1 MEFSEIVEYAKSG
14 LELPK
19 ISSQSEHLAY
29 LTVICILEEFRN
41 RTINGAQA
49 KNQKEKA
56 EQLPAQIPQLKKLE
70 VRLNSPSADP
80 TNYEFALI
88 CDFEADRLIVYRTY
102 QQNTL
107 KVEEL
112 LHEINKELRSQE
124 ADKGRVIDLSLHAL
138 EVLTGVKFKK

>member
-29 LTVICILEEFRN
+29 LTVICILEAFRN

-56 EQLPAQIPQLKKLE
+56 EQLFHDAREQ
-70 VRLNSPSADP
+70 
-80 TNYEFALI
+80 
-88 CDFEADRLIVYRTY
+88 EADRLTVYRTY

-107 KVEEL
+107 KVEEIM
-112 LHEINKELRSQE
+112 HEINKELSRQE
-124 ADKGRVIDLSLHAL
+124 ADKDKIIDLSLRAL
-138 EVLTGVKFKK
+138 EVLTNTKLNR

>member
-29 LTVICILEEFRN
+29 LTVICILDEFRN

-56 EQLPAQIPQLKKLE
+56 EQLFLAAKKE
-70 VRLNSPSADP
+70 
-80 TNYEFALI
+80 
-88 CDFEADRLIVYRTY
+88 EADRLMVYRAY
-102 QQNTL
+102 QQNIL
-107 KVEEL
+107 KVEEI
-112 LHEINKELRSQE
+112 LHEINKEFSNQE
-124 ADKGRVIDLSLHAL
+124 ADKDKIIDLSLRAL
-138 EVLTGVKFKK
+138 EVLTNIKLNRSR

>member
-29 LTVICILEEFRN
+29 LTVICILEAFRN

-56 EQLPAQIPQLKKLE
+56 EQLFHDARKQ
-70 VRLNSPSADP
+70 
-80 TNYEFALI
+80 
-88 CDFEADRLIVYRTY
+88 EADRLMVYQTY
-102 QQNTL
+102 QQNIL
-107 KVEEL
+107 KVEEI
-112 LHEINKELRSQE
+112 LHEINKEFSNQE
-124 ADKGRVIDLSLHAL
+124 ADKDKIIDLSLRAL
-138 EVLTGVKFKK
+138 EVLTNIKLNRSR

>member
-1 MEFSEIVEYAKSG
+1 MEFSDIVEYAKNG
-14 LELPK
+14 LDMPK

-56 EQLPAQIPQLKKLE
+56 EQLFHDARKQ
-70 VRLNSPSADP
+70 
-80 TNYEFALI
+80 
-88 CDFEADRLIVYRTY
+88 EADRLMVYRTY

-112 LHEINKELRSQE
+112 LHEINKELSKQE
-124 ADKGRVIDLSLHAL
+124 ADKDKIIDLSLHAL
-138 EVLTGVKFKK
+138 EVLTGVKFKRSR

>member
-1 MEFSEIVEYAKSG
+1 MEFSDIVEYAKNG
-14 LELPK
+14 LDMPK

-29 LTVICILEEFRN
+29 LTVICILEAFRN

-56 EQLPAQIPQLKKLE
+56 EQLFHDARKQ
-70 VRLNSPSADP
+70 
-80 TNYEFALI
+80 
-88 CDFEADRLIVYRTY
+88 EADRLMVYRAY

-112 LHEINKELRSQE
+112 LHEINKELGKQE
-124 ADKGRVIDLSLHAL
+124 ADKDKIIDLSLHAL
-138 EVLTGVKFKK
+138 EVLTGVKFKRWEM

>member
-1 MEFSEIVEYAKSG
+1 MEFSDIVEYAKNG

-29 LTVICILEEFRN
+29 LTVICILEAFRN

-56 EQLPAQIPQLKKLE
+56 EQLFHDARKQ
-70 VRLNSPSADP
+70 
-80 TNYEFALI
+80 
-88 CDFEADRLIVYRTY
+88 EADRLMVYRAY

-112 LHEINKELRSQE
+112 LHEINKELRNQE
-124 ADKGRVIDLSLHAL
+124 ADKGKLLVFCLRAL

>member
-29 LTVICILEEFRN
+29 LTVICILEAFRN

-56 EQLPAQIPQLKKLE
+56 EQLFLAAKKE
-70 VRLNSPSADP
+70 
-80 TNYEFALI
+80 
-88 CDFEADRLIVYRTY
+88 EADRLMVYRAY

-112 LHEINKELRSQE
+112 LHEINKEFSNQE
-124 ADKGRVIDLSLHAL
+124 ADKDKIIDLSLRAL
-138 EVLTGVKFKK
+138 EVLTNTKLRRSR

>member
-29 LTVICILEEFRN
+29 LTVICILEAFRN

-49 KNQKEKA
+49 KNKKVKA
-56 EQLPAQIPQLKKLE
+56 EQLFHDARKQ
-70 VRLNSPSADP
+70 
-80 TNYEFALI
+80 
-88 CDFEADRLIVYRTY
+88 EADRLMVYRAY

-112 LHEINKELRSQE
+112 LHEINKELRNQE
-124 ADKGRVIDLSLHAL
+124 ADKGKLLVFCLRAL

>member
-29 LTVICILEEFRN
+29 LMVICILEAFRN
-41 RTINGAQA
+41 RTINGTQA

-56 EQLPAQIPQLKKLE
+56 EQLFHDARKQ
-70 VRLNSPSADP
+70 
-80 TNYEFALI
+80 
-88 CDFEADRLIVYRTY
+88 EADRLTVYRTY

-107 KVEEL
+107 KVEKIM
-112 LHEINKELRSQE
+112 HEINKELGKQE
-124 ADKGRVIDLSLHAL
+124 ADKDKIIDLSLCAL

>member
-29 LTVICILEEFRN
+29 LMVISILEAFRN
-41 RTINGAQA
+41 RTINGTQA

-56 EQLPAQIPQLKKLE
+56 EQLFHDARKQ
-70 VRLNSPSADP
+70 
-80 TNYEFALI
+80 
-88 CDFEADRLIVYRTY
+88 EADRLMVYRTY

-112 LHEINKELRSQE
+112 LHEINKELYRTE
-124 ADKGRVIDLSLHAL
+124 PDKDKLLVFCLRAL
-138 EVLTGVKFKK
+138 EELTGTKFLKVREV

>member
-29 LTVICILEEFRN
+29 LTVICILEAFRN
-41 RTINGAQA
+41 RTINGTQA

-56 EQLPAQIPQLKKLE
+56 EQLFHDARKQ
-70 VRLNSPSADP
+70 
-80 TNYEFALI
+80 
-88 CDFEADRLIVYRTY
+88 EADRLMVYRTY

-107 KVEEL
+107 KVEEIM
-112 LHEINKELRSQE
+112 HEINKELGKQE
-124 ADKGRVIDLSLHAL
+124 ADKDKIIDLSLRAL

>member
-29 LTVICILEEFRN
+29 LTVICILEAFRN
-41 RTINGAQA
+41 RTINGSQA
-49 KNQKEKA
+49 KNQKDKA
-56 EQLPAQIPQLKKLE
+56 EQLFLAAKKE
-70 VRLNSPSADP
+70 
-80 TNYEFALI
+80 
-88 CDFEADRLIVYRTY
+88 EADRLMVYRAY

-112 LHEINKELRSQE
+112 LHEINKEFSNQE
-124 ADKGRVIDLSLHAL
+124 ADKDKIIDLSLRAL
-138 EVLTGVKFKK
+138 EVLTNIKLNRSR

>member
-1 MEFSEIVEYAKSG
+1 MEFSEIVEYAKNG

-29 LTVICILEEFRN
+29 LTVICILDEFRN

-56 EQLPAQIPQLKKLE
+56 EQLFLAAKKE
-70 VRLNSPSADP
+70 
-80 TNYEFALI
+80 
-88 CDFEADRLIVYRTY
+88 EADRLMVYRAY

-112 LHEINKELRSQE
+112 LHEINKEFSNQE
-124 ADKGRVIDLSLHAL
+124 ADKDKIIDLSLRAL
-138 EVLTGVKFKK
+138 EVLTNIKLNRSR

>member
-1 MEFSEIVEYAKSG
+1 MEFSEIVEYAKSA

-29 LTVICILEEFRN
+29 LTVICILEAFRN
-41 RTINGAQA
+41 RTINGTQA

-56 EQLPAQIPQLKKLE
+56 EQLFHDARKQ
-70 VRLNSPSADP
+70 
-80 TNYEFALI
+80 
-88 CDFEADRLIVYRTY
+88 EADRLMVYRTY

-112 LHEINKELRSQE
+112 LHEINKELRNQE

-138 EVLTGVKFKK
+138 EVLTGVKFKRWEM

>member
-29 LTVICILEEFRN
+29 LTVICILEAFRN

-56 EQLPAQIPQLKKLE
+56 EQLFHDARKQ
-70 VRLNSPSADP
+70 
-80 TNYEFALI
+80 
-88 CDFEADRLIVYRTY
+88 EADRLMVYRAY

-112 LHEINKELRSQE
+112 LHEIDKELRNQE
-124 ADKGRVIDLSLHAL
+124 ADKGKLLVFCLRAL

>member
-29 LTVICILEEFRN
+29 LTVICILEAFRN
-41 RTINGAQA
+41 RTINGTQA

-56 EQLPAQIPQLKKLE
+56 EQLFHDARKQ
-70 VRLNSPSADP
+70 
-80 TNYEFALI
+80 
-88 CDFEADRLIVYRTY
+88 EADRLTVYRTY

-107 KVEEL
+107 KVEKI
-112 LHEINKELRSQE
+112 LHEINKELGKQE
-124 ADKGRVIDLSLHAL
+124 ADKDKIIDLSLCAL
-138 EVLTGVKFKK
+138 EVLTGVKFKELR

>member
-1 MEFSEIVEYAKSG
+1 MEFSDIVEYAKNG
-14 LELPK
+14 LDMPK

-29 LTVICILEEFRN
+29 LTVICILEAFRS

-56 EQLPAQIPQLKKLE
+56 EQLFHDARKQ
-70 VRLNSPSADP
+70 
-80 TNYEFALI
+80 
-88 CDFEADRLIVYRTY
+88 EADRLMVYRAY

-112 LHEINKELRSQE
+112 LHEINKELGKQE
-124 ADKGRVIDLSLHAL
+124 ADKDKIIDLSLHAL
-138 EVLTGVKFKK
+138 EVLTGVKFKRWEM

>member
-29 LTVICILEEFRN
+29 LTVICILDEFRN

-56 EQLPAQIPQLKKLE
+56 EQLFHDARKQ
-70 VRLNSPSADP
+70 
-80 TNYEFALI
+80 
-88 CDFEADRLIVYRTY
+88 EADRLMVYQIY
-102 QQNTL
+102 QQNIL
-107 KVEEL
+107 KVEEI
-112 LHEINKELRSQE
+112 LHEINKEFSNQE
-124 ADKGRVIDLSLHAL
+124 ADKDKIIDLSLRAL
-138 EVLTGVKFKK
+138 EVLTNIKLNRSR

>member
-1 MEFSEIVEYAKSG
+1 MEFSEIVEYAKNG
-14 LELPK
+14 LDMPK

-29 LTVICILEEFRN
+29 LTVICILEAFRN
-41 RTINGAQA
+41 RTINGTQA

-56 EQLPAQIPQLKKLE
+56 EQLFYDARKQ
-70 VRLNSPSADP
+70 
-80 TNYEFALI
+80 
-88 CDFEADRLIVYRTY
+88 EADRLMVYRIY

-112 LHEINKELRSQE
+112 LHEINKELRNQE
-124 ADKGRVIDLSLHAL
+124 ADKDRALDLSLHAL

>member
-29 LTVICILEEFRN
+29 LTVICILEAFRN

-56 EQLPAQIPQLKKLE
+56 EQLFHDARKQ
-70 VRLNSPSADP
+70 
-80 TNYEFALI
+80 
-88 CDFEADRLIVYRTY
+88 EADRLMVYRTY

-112 LHEINKELRSQE
+112 LHEINKELGKQE
-124 ADKGRVIDLSLHAL
+124 ADNDKIIALSLRAL
-138 EVLTGVKFKK
+138 EVLTNTNLNRSR

>member
-1 MEFSEIVEYAKSG
+1 MEFSEIVEYVKSG

-29 LTVICILEEFRN
+29 LTVICILEAFRN

-56 EQLPAQIPQLKKLE
+56 EQLFHDARKK
-70 VRLNSPSADP
+70 
-80 TNYEFALI
+80 
-88 CDFEADRLIVYRTY
+88 EADRLMVYRAY

-112 LHEINKELRSQE
+112 LHEINKEFSNQE
-124 ADKGRVIDLSLHAL
+124 ADKGKLLVFCLRAL

>member
-29 LTVICILEEFRN
+29 LTVICILEAFRN
-41 RTINGAQA
+41 RTINGTQA

-56 EQLPAQIPQLKKLE
+56 EQLFHDARKQ
-70 VRLNSPSADP
+70 
-80 TNYEFALI
+80 
-88 CDFEADRLIVYRTY
+88 EADRLMVYRTY

-107 KVEEL
+107 KVEEIM
-112 LHEINKELRSQE
+112 HEINKELGKQE
-124 ADKGRVIDLSLHAL
+124 ADKDKIIDLSLRAL
-138 EVLTGVKFKK
+138 EVLTGVKFKELR

>member
-29 LTVICILEEFRN
+29 LTVICILEAFRN
-41 RTINGAQA
+41 RTINGSQA
-49 KNQKEKA
+49 KNQKDKA
-56 EQLPAQIPQLKKLE
+56 EQLFHDAREQE
-70 VRLNSPSADP
+70 
-80 TNYEFALI
+80 T
-88 CDFEADRLIVYRTY
+88 DRLMVYRAY

-112 LHEINKELRSQE
+112 LHEINKELRNQE
-124 ADKGRVIDLSLHAL
+124 ADKGRALDLSLRAL
-138 EVLTGVKFKK
+138 EVLTNTKLRRSR

>member
-29 LTVICILEEFRN
+29 LTVICILEAFRN

-56 EQLPAQIPQLKKLE
+56 EQLFHDARKQ
-70 VRLNSPSADP
+70 
-80 TNYEFALI
+80 
-88 CDFEADRLIVYRTY
+88 EADRLMVYQTY
-102 QQNTL
+102 QQNIL
-107 KVEEL
+107 KVEEI
-112 LHEINKELRSQE
+112 LHEINKEFSNQE
-124 ADKGRVIDLSLHAL
+124 ADKDKIIDLSLRAL

>member
-14 LELPK
+14 LELAK

-29 LTVICILEEFRN
+29 LTVICILEAFGN

-56 EQLPAQIPQLKKLE
+56 EQLFHDARKQ
-70 VRLNSPSADP
+70 
-80 TNYEFALI
+80 
-88 CDFEADRLIVYRTY
+88 EADRLMVYRIY

-112 LHEINKELRSQE
+112 LHEINKELRNQE
-124 ADKGRVIDLSLHAL
+124 ADKGRVIDLSLHPL